1 MRALCNEEFLELWES
16 GRPLHALD
24 RALLAIQ
31 ASFPESAEEK
41 PADWPLGRRNQALA
55 QLRTLYFGR
64 QLQGWTVCAQ
74 CGEKLEFELDCGS
87 MLEPQQDHRPQT
99 VQSRGRTFRLPTSR
113 DLARIADVREVK
125 AAVLHLLDSCRL
137 NDAEERS
144 GSNTNAAWS
153 EEEIEELGEK
163 MSLADPLA
171 EIALSLECPVCKY
184 ACEEAIDLPAFLWA
198 EVEARARR
206 ILQEVHVLASNYGW
220 HESEILA
227 LSDTRRAMYL
237 QMVQA

>member
-16 GRPLHALD
+16 GRRLHELD
-24 RALLAIQ
+24 RALLTIQ
-31 ASFPESAEEK
+31 ASFPEAAEQK

-64 QLQGWTVCAQ
+64 QLQGWTVCEK
-74 CGEKLEFELDCGS
+74 CGEKLEFELDCAN
-87 MLEPQQDHRPQT
+87 LLDRQQEDSPQT
-99 VQSRGRTFRLPTSR
+99 IKVRGCTFRLPTSR
-113 DLARIADVREVK
+113 DLARIADVHEVE
-125 AAVLHLLDSCRL
+125 AAVLRLLDSCRL
-137 NDAEERS
+137 RDAEES
-144 GSNTNAAWS
+144 ETHLSLAWS
-153 EEEIEELGEK
+153 KEEIEELGEK
-163 MSLADPLA
+163 MSLAEPLA
-171 EIALSLECPVCKY
+171 EIALSLDCPVCKNT
-184 ACEEAIDLPAFLWA
+184 CEEALDLPAFLWA

-206 ILQEVHVLASNYGW
+206 ILQEVHALALNYGW

>member
-1 MRALCNEEFLELWES
+1 MRALCNEEFLGLWES
-16 GRPLHALD
+16 GRRLHALD

-31 ASFPESAEEK
+31 TSFPEAAEEK

-64 QLQGWTVCAQ
+64 QLQGWTICEK

-87 MLEPQQDHRPQT
+87 LLERQQEDGLQAIQ
-99 VQSRGRTFRLPTSR
+99 VRGCTFRLPTSR
-113 DLARIADVREVK
+113 DLARIADVPEVK
-125 AAVLHLLDSCRL
+125 AAVLRLLESCRL
-137 NDAEERS
+137 KDAEER
-144 GSNTNAAWS
+144 GARMDGAWS
-153 EEEIEELGEK
+153 QEEIEELGEK

-171 EIALSLECPVCKY
+171 EIALFLECPVCKN
-184 ACEEAIDLPAFLWA
+184 ACEEALDLPAFLWA